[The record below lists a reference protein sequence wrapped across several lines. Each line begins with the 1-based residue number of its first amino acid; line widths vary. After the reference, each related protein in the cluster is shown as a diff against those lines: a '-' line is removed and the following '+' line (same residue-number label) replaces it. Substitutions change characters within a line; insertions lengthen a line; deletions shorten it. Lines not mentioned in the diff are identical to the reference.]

1 MKEQKDLKARIIV
14 ITSALAV
21 VIVLLGAICF
31 VKCGKVASTKNAG
44 VYSIEDKK
52 GILYCVADITH
63 DGEAERIII
72 NYGET
77 VNYDQIPIPIE
88 VLDSNGDTIWG
99 EEIGIPHAGWG
110 EYYITVVDGKPCL
123 IFNCPEESQGQIAYY
138 YKIFYLSNDGIEII
152 IEENNIFGDEQD
164 VSQKK
169 RSAFMKKV
177 QAYIDKGDLFAST
190 MYGELKLWK

>member
-110 EYYITVVDGKPCL
+110 VVDGKPCL

-152 IEENNIFGDEQD
+152 IEENNLFGDEQD